1 MFTVGFDIRP
11 ALFNYAGIGRYVREL
26 GTALTKIP
34 ESEGP
39 FLEMFAPSWRGGRQ
53 IPPGL
58 DPKRHNMNRGF
69 LPGRVMEHL
78 NKLPGLD
85 AARFPAKVDLF
96 HWTDYIYP
104 HVRDCAKVMTLHD
117 AAFVADPT
125 FHGWDTSVLLDRV
138 RRALDEAD
146 RIIVVSE
153 PGRYDAELLGANS
166 EKVMVVPHGVSP
178 YFRPPDRELPD
189 SGYLLTVG
197 TLEPR
202 KNYMRSLRAMELL
215 WDQDAAPDWVIIG
228 REGWDHE
235 KFLKA
240 ISSSRHSQRIR
251 LVQSIT
257 ETELLR
263 YYQGAMAL
271 VFPSLHEGFGLVVLE
286 AMACGTPAVIG
297 DQTAPAW
304 VAGHSGLRVDP
315 KDVDAIA
322 DGIGRMVSENAWRR
336 QAAAVGIKRARGFT
350 WENAARQTVEVYA
363 AAMAQHRS
371 TAVVN

>member
-1 MFTVGFDIRP
+1 MLTVGFDIRP

-58 DPKRHNMNRGF
+58 NPMRHNMNRGF

-78 NKLPGLD
+78 NKMPGFD

-104 HVRDCAKVMTLHD
+104 HVRNCAKVMTLHD
-117 AAFVADPT
+117 AAFVSDPT

-138 RRALDEAD
+138 RRALHASD

-153 PGRYDAELLGANS
+153 PGRHDAELLGAPS
-166 EKVMVVPHGVSP
+166 EKVVVVPHGVSP
-178 YFRPPDRELPD
+178 YFRPADRELTET
-189 SGYLLTVG
+189 GYLLTVG

-202 KNYMRSLRAMELL
+202 KNYMRTLRAMEKL
-215 WDQDAAPDWVIIG
+215 WDKDAAPDWIIIG
-228 REGWDHE
+228 RIGWDHE
-235 KFLKA
+235 KFLSSIA
-240 ISSSRHSQRIR
+240 SSRHHKRIR

-257 ETELLR
+257 DTELLR

-271 VFPSLHEGFGLVVLE
+271 IFPSLHEGFGLVVLE
-286 AMACGTPAVIG
+286 AMACGTPAVVG
-297 DQTAPAW
+297 NQTAPSW

-315 KDVDAIA
+315 KDIDAIA
-322 DGIGRMVSENAWRR
+322 DGIGRMVSEEAWRT
-336 QAAAVGIKRARGFT
+336 QAAAVGVKRARSFT
-350 WENAARQTVEVYA
+350 WENAAAQTVEVYN
-363 AAMAQHRS
+363 AAMAAHTKS
-371 TAVVN
+371 AGV

>member
-11 ALFNYAGIGRYVREL
+11 ALFDYAGIGRYVREL

-53 IPPGL
+53 VPPGL
-58 DPKRHNMNRGF
+58 NPERHNMNRGF
-69 LPGRVMEHL
+69 LPGRVMEQL
-78 NKLPGLD
+78 NKLPGMD

-104 HVRDCAKVMTLHD
+104 HVRNCAKVMTLHD

-138 RRALDEAD
+138 RHALNASD

-153 PGRYDAELLGANS
+153 PGRYDAELLGANA
-166 EKVMVVPHGVSP
+166 EKVTVVPHGVSP
-178 YFRPPDRELPD
+178 YFKPPDRELSE

-202 KNYMRSLRAMELL
+202 KNYMRTLRAMELL
-215 WDQDAAPDWVIIG
+215 WDRDAAPDWVIIG
-228 REGWDHE
+228 RIGWDHDT
-235 KFLKA
+235 FLGA
-240 ISSSRHSQRIR
+240 MAASRHRKRIR

-257 ETELLR
+257 DTELLR

-286 AMACGTPAVIG
+286 AMACGTPAIVG

-315 KDVDAIA
+315 KDIDAIA
-322 DGIGRMVSENAWRR
+322 DGIGRMVSEKAWRR
-336 QAAAVGIKRARGFT
+336 QAAAVGIKRARKFT
-350 WENAARQTVEVYA
+350 WENAAAQTVEVYQA
-363 AAMAQHRS
+363 ALRTHRNRQE
-371 TAVVN
+371 A

>member
-11 ALFNYAGIGRYVREL
+11 ALFDYAGIGRYVREL

-34 ESEGP
+34 DPDGP

-53 IPPGL
+53 VPPGL
-58 DPKRHNMNRGF
+58 DPSRHNMNRGF
-69 LPGRVMEHL
+69 LPGRVMEQL
-78 NKLPGLD
+78 NKLPGFD
-85 AARFPAKVDLF
+85 AARFPAKVDIF

-138 RRALDEAD
+138 RRALDSSD

-153 PGRYDAELLGANS
+153 PSRFDAELLGANAD
-166 EKVMVVPHGVSP
+166 KVTVVPHGVSP
-178 YFRPPDRELPD
+178 YFKPADRELSESD
-189 SGYLLTVG
+189 YLLTVG

-202 KNYMRSLRAMELL
+202 KNHMRTLRAMEKL

-228 REGWDHE
+228 RPGWDYDN
-235 KFLKA
+235 FLGA
-240 ISSSRHSQRIR
+240 IAASRHRKRIR
-251 LVQSIT
+251 RVQNIAD
-257 ETELLR
+257 TELLR
-263 YYQGAMAL
+263 YYQNAMAL

-286 AMACGTPAVIG
+286 AMACGTPAVVG

-336 QAAAVGIKRARGFT
+336 QAAAVGIKRAREFT
-350 WENAARQTVEVYA
+350 WENAAAQTVEVYQA
-363 AAMAQHRS
+363 AIRTHR
-371 TAVVN
+371 NRQED